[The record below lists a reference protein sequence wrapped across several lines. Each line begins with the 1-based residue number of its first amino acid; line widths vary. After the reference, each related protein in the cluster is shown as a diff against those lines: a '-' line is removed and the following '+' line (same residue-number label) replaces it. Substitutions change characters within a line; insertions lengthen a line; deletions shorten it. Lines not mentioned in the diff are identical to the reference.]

1 MAGTVLIIAPIAIH
15 LAVQIWANADRTPR
29 IVVIHAWLARIGC
42 LIVLIVGLASVG
54 LGFLG
59 LRCAR
64 REHIATTLPLA
75 GLFLGIVATIAW
87 VVAAIAV
94 LNTTESL
101 LLEFA

>member
-15 LAVQIWANADRTPR
+15 LAVQIWAHADRTPR

-42 LIVLIVGLASVG
+42 LTVLIVGLASVG

-64 REHIATTLPLA
+64 REHIVPILPLA